1 MAPPMAHASRIM
13 PDVPTRCATMA
24 GFRKMPAP
32 MMAPTT
38 TMVASKVPRR
48 RSYPAPCAESVGG
61 LVSGM
66 IAEHRT
72 LECRTRGNDDIV
84 DLTDQ
89 LQIAIAET
97 GVQTGQAALMV
108 QGSTASL
115 TTLEYEPGLVN
126 HDITAALEGIA
137 PRDAR
142 YVHEETWHDDNG
154 HSHVRA
160 SVVGPSMALPIVEG
174 RVPLGTW
181 QQVVL
186 IDSDTRPRSRVVH
199 LSVVGV

>member
-1 MAPPMAHASRIM
+1 
-13 PDVPTRCATMA
+13 
-24 GFRKMPAP
+24 
-32 MMAPTT
+32 
-38 TMVASKVPRR
+38 
-48 RSYPAPCAESVGG
+48 
-61 LVSGM
+61 M

-72 LECRTRGNDDIV
+72 LECHTRGNDHIV
-84 DLTDQ
+84 DLTEQ
-89 LQIAIAET
+89 LQAAVAES
-97 GVQTGQAALMV
+97 GIQTGQAALMV

-126 HDITAALEGIA
+126 YDITAALEGIA

-142 YVHEETWHDDNG
+142 YEHEETWHDDNG

-160 SVVGPSMALPIVEG
+160 SVVGPSMALPIVDG

-186 IDSDTRPRSRVVH
+186 IDSDTRPRARVVH
-199 LSVVGV
+199 LSVIGV

>member
-1 MAPPMAHASRIM
+1 VAPN
-13 PDVPTRCATMA
+13 
-24 GFRKMPAP
+24 AP
-32 MMAPTT
+32 
-38 TMVASKVPRR
+38 
-48 RSYPAPCAESVGG
+48 
-61 LVSGM
+61 
-66 IAEHRT
+66 
-72 LECRTRGNDDIV
+72 
-84 DLTDQ
+84 
-89 LQIAIAET
+89 
-97 GVQTGQAALMV
+97 
-108 QGSTASL
+108 
-115 TTLEYEPGLVN
+115 
-126 HDITAALEGIA
+126 LEGIA